1 MVRVR
6 RKVAILVALLIISL
20 STVTFL
26 TVKYV
31 HTVRL
36 FNSFYQS
43 ARETAEKIDA
53 ETAVLQ
59 EEITVLQQN
68 IDFFGC
74 GDISLPPLYDI
85 QQLFAE
91 AHELKDRPSLQKAM
105 ELVNIEADESMA
117 KSHHL

>member
-20 STVTFL
+20 STGTFL

-43 ARETAEKIDA
+43 ARETAERIDA

-68 IDFFGC
+68 IDY
-74 GDISLPPLYDI
+74 LNE
-85 QQLFAE
+85 QLESVTAE
-91 AHELKDRPSLQKAM
+91 RNVLAEKLA
-105 ELVNIEADESMA
+105 NTA
-117 KSHHL
+117 

>member
-43 ARETAEKIDA
+43 ARETAERIDA

-68 IDFFGC
+68 INY
-74 GDISLPPLYDI
+74 LNE
-85 QQLFAE
+85 QLESVTAE
-91 AHELKDRPSLQKAM
+91 RNVLAEKLA
-105 ELVNIEADESMA
+105 NTA
-117 KSHHL
+117 

>member
-43 ARETAEKIDA
+43 ARETAERIDA

-68 IDFFGC
+68 IDY
-74 GDISLPPLYDI
+74 LNE
-85 QQLFAE
+85 QLESVTAE
-91 AHELKDRPSLQKAM
+91 RDVLAEKLA
-105 ELVNIEADESMA
+105 NTA
-117 KSHHL
+117 

>member
-36 FNSFYQS
+36 LNSFYQS
-43 ARETAEKIDA
+43 ARETAERIDA

-68 IDFFGC
+68 IDY
-74 GDISLPPLYDI
+74 LNE
-85 QQLFAE
+85 QLESVTAE
-91 AHELKDRPSLQKAM
+91 RNVLAEKLA
-105 ELVNIEADESMA
+105 NTA
-117 KSHHL
+117 

>member
-43 ARETAEKIDA
+43 ARETAKRIDA

-68 IDFFGC
+68 IDY
-74 GDISLPPLYDI
+74 LNE
-85 QQLFAE
+85 QLESVTAE
-91 AHELKDRPSLQKAM
+91 RNVLAEKLA
-105 ELVNIEADESMA
+105 NTA
-117 KSHHL
+117 

>member
-43 ARETAEKIDA
+43 ARETAERIDA

-68 IDFFGC
+68 IDY
-74 GDISLPPLYDI
+74 LNE
-85 QQLFAE
+85 QLESVTAE
-91 AHELKDRPSLQKAM
+91 RNVLAEKLA
-105 ELVNIEADESMA
+105 NTA
-117 KSHHL
+117 

>member
-43 ARETAEKIDA
+43 ARETAEKAGKYCLKEDSG
-53 ETAVLQ
+53 ENYEYYHNRQ
-59 EEITVLQQN
+59 TVR
-68 IDFFGC
+68 
-74 GDISLPPLYDI
+74 
-85 QQLFAE
+85 
-91 AHELKDRPSLQKAM
+91 KRRT
-105 ELVNIEADESMA
+105 
-117 KSHHL
+117 

>member
-43 ARETAEKIDA
+43 ARETAERIDA

-59 EEITVLQQN
+59 EEIIVLQQN
-68 IDFFGC
+68 IDY
-74 GDISLPPLYDI
+74 LNE
-85 QQLFAE
+85 QLESVTAE
-91 AHELKDRPSLQKAM
+91 RNVLAEKLA
-105 ELVNIEADESMA
+105 NTA
-117 KSHHL
+117 

>member
-43 ARETAEKIDA
+43 ARETAERIDA

-68 IDFFGC
+68 IDY
-74 GDISLPPLYDI
+74 LNE
-85 QQLFAE
+85 QLESVTAE
-91 AHELKDRPSLQKAM
+91 RNVLAEKLA
-105 ELVNIEADESMA
+105 NAA
-117 KSHHL
+117 

>member
-6 RKVAILVALLIISL
+6 KKVAILVALLIISL

-43 ARETAEKIDA
+43 ARETAERIDA

-68 IDFFGC
+68 IDY
-74 GDISLPPLYDI
+74 LNE
-85 QQLFAE
+85 QLESVTAE
-91 AHELKDRPSLQKAM
+91 RNVLAEKLA
-105 ELVNIEADESMA
+105 NTA
-117 KSHHL
+117 

>member
-43 ARETAEKIDA
+43 ARDTAERIDA

-68 IDFFGC
+68 IDY
-74 GDISLPPLYDI
+74 LNE
-85 QQLFAE
+85 QLESVTAE
-91 AHELKDRPSLQKAM
+91 RNVLAEKLA
-105 ELVNIEADESMA
+105 NTA
-117 KSHHL
+117 

>member
-43 ARETAEKIDA
+43 ARETAERIDA

-59 EEITVLQQN
+59 QN
-68 IDFFGC
+68 IDY
-74 GDISLPPLYDI
+74 LNE
-85 QQLFAE
+85 QLESVTAE
-91 AHELKDRPSLQKAM
+91 RNVLAEKLA
-105 ELVNIEADESMA
+105 NTA
-117 KSHHL
+117 

>member
-43 ARETAEKIDA
+43 ARETAERIDA

-68 IDFFGC
+68 IDY
-74 GDISLPPLYDI
+74 LNE
-85 QQLFAE
+85 QLESVTAE
-91 AHELKDRPSLQKAM
+91 RNVLAEKLA
-105 ELVNIEADESMA
+105 NTF
-117 KSHHL
+117 

>member
-43 ARETAEKIDA
+43 ARETAERIDA

-59 EEITVLQQN
+59 EGMTVLQQN
-68 IDFFGC
+68 IDY
-74 GDISLPPLYDI
+74 LNE
-85 QQLFAE
+85 QLESVTAE
-91 AHELKDRPSLQKAM
+91 RNVLAEKLA
-105 ELVNIEADESMA
+105 NTA
-117 KSHHL
+117 

>member
-68 IDFFGC
+68 IDY
-74 GDISLPPLYDI
+74 LNE
-85 QQLFAE
+85 QLESVTAE
-91 AHELKDRPSLQKAM
+91 RNVLAEKLA
-105 ELVNIEADESMA
+105 NTA
-117 KSHHL
+117 

>member
-68 IDFFGC
+68 IDY
-74 GDISLPPLYDI
+74 LNE
-85 QQLFAE
+85 QLESVTAE
-91 AHELKDRPSLQKAM
+91 RNVLAEKLA
-105 ELVNIEADESMA
+105 NTF
-117 KSHHL
+117 

>member
-36 FNSFYQS
+36 FNNFYQS
-43 ARETAEKIDA
+43 ARETAERIDA

-68 IDFFGC
+68 IDY
-74 GDISLPPLYDI
+74 LNE
-85 QQLFAE
+85 QLESVTAE
-91 AHELKDRPSLQKAM
+91 RNVLAEKLA
-105 ELVNIEADESMA
+105 NTA
-117 KSHHL
+117 